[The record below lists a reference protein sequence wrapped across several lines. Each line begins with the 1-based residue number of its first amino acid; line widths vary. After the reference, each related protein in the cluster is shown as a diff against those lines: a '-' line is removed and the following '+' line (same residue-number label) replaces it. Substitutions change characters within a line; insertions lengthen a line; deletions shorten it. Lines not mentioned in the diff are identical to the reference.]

1 MPRLPLPDDSL
12 ICTQPFEWCE
22 IREDGRV
29 FLCCPSWLKMP
40 IGNLLQQSLEELW
53 NGTEARRI
61 RTSVLDGSL
70 QYCNPKRCP
79 RRASL
84 TGSVQSLRE
93 VADPEVLAALRGRQ
107 TRLAYGPKKL
117 NLSYDRSCNLS
128 CPSCRGQSWR
138 PTLAERKRV
147 ALITDRLRLEA
158 AGSVQTLIVS
168 GSGDPFASS
177 AYREVLQGVNAAD
190 FPRLR
195 SIVLHSNGQL
205 WTEAMWASLGAIHP
219 YVRVA
224 EISVDAASAKTYA
237 ANRGGDFGRLLENLA
252 YIATLPIALKLSC
265 VVQANNF
272 RELPAFAALA
282 ATHGFSAYCSQLVNW
297 GTFSRGE
304 FAERAV
310 HLVGH
315 PQHKAFREI
324 LREIALLPHVDLG
337 NLRPLLIAAVS

>member
-1 MPRLPLPDDSL
+1 MPRPPLPDDSL

-40 IGNLLQQSLEELW
+40 IGNLLQQSLEEIW

-61 RTSVLDGSL
+61 RTSVLDGSF

-79 RRASL
+79 RRASV
-84 TGSVQSLRE
+84 TAPVQRLGG
-93 VADPEVLAALRGRQ
+93 VADPEVLAALRGRK
-107 TRLAYGPKKL
+107 TRLPYGPKKL
-117 NLSYDRSCNLS
+117 NLCYDRSCNLS
-128 CPSCRGQSWR
+128 CSSCRGQVWQ
-138 PTLAERKRV
+138 PTRLDRELVGRITQR
-147 ALITDRLRLEA
+147 LIQQA

-177 AYREVLQGVNAAD
+177 AYRQLLQEVNEVD

-195 SIVLHSNGQL
+195 SIELHSNGQL
-205 WTEAMWASLGAIHP
+205 WTPAIWASLGAIHP
-219 YVRVA
+219 YVRLA
-224 EISVDAASAKTYA
+224 EISVDAASAATYA
-237 ANRGGDFGRLLENLA
+237 ANRGGDFGLLLENLA

-282 ATHGFSAYCSQLVNW
+282 GAHGFSAYCSQLVNW
-297 GTFSRGE
+297 GTFSREE
-304 FAERAV
+304 FAARAV
-310 HLVGH
+310 HLPGH
-315 PQHKAFREI
+315 SEHEEFKGV
-324 LREIALLPHVDLG
+324 LREIALLPQVDLG
-337 NLRPLLIAAVS
+337 NLRLLLIEVDG

>member
-1 MPRLPLPDDSL
+1 MPRPPLSDDHL
-12 ICTQPFEWCE
+12 ICSQPFEWCE

-40 IGNLLQQSLEELW
+40 IGNLLQQPLAEIW

-79 RRASL
+79 RRASV
-84 TGSVQSLRE
+84 TGPVQRLGE
-93 VADPEVLAALRGRQ
+93 VADPDLRAALRGRQ
-107 TRLAYGPKKL
+107 TWLPYGPKKL
-117 NLSYDRSCNLS
+117 NLCYDRSCNLS
-128 CPSCRGQSWR
+128 CPSCRTEPWR
-138 PTLAERKRV
+138 PDAAARDLLQSISR
-147 ALITDRLRLEA
+147 RLRQEA
-158 AGSVQTLIVS
+158 AASAEVLILS
-168 GSGDPFASS
+168 GSGDPFASPG
-177 AYREVLQGVNAAD
+177 YRDLLQAVSAAD

-195 SIVLHSNGQL
+195 RIELHSNGQL
-205 WTEAMWASLGAIHP
+205 WTPELWRSLAAIHP
-219 YVRVA
+219 YVQAA
-224 EISVDAASAKTYA
+224 EISVDAASADTYRL
-237 ANRGGDFGRLLENLA
+237 NRGGDFERLVENLGF
-252 YIATLPIALKLSC
+252 IATLSIALKLSC

-282 ATHGFSAYCSQLVNW
+282 AAHGFSAYCSQLVNW

-310 HLVGH
+310 HLAGH
-315 PQHKAFREI
+315 PEHEVFKEV

-337 NLRPLLIAAVS
+337 NLGPLLAPDVS

>member
-1 MPRLPLPDDSL
+1 MPRLPLPDDGL

-22 IREDGRV
+22 VREDGRV
-29 FLCCPSWLKMP
+29 FLCCPSWLKMS

-70 QYCNPKRCP
+70 QYCNSKRCP
-79 RRASL
+79 RRASV
-84 TGSVQSLRE
+84 TAPVQRLGA
-93 VADPEVLAALRGRQ
+93 VADSEVLTALRGRQ
-107 TRLAYGPKKL
+107 TRLPYGPKIL
-117 NLSYDRSCNLS
+117 NLCYDRSCNLS
-128 CPSCRGQSWR
+128 CGSCRRQVWQ
-138 PTLAERKRV
+138 PTLGEREMV
-147 ALITDRLRLEA
+147 ACITQRLCQQVA
-158 AGSVQTLIVS
+158 AGVQTLIVS

-177 AYREVLQGVNAAD
+177 AYRELLQGVNAAD
-190 FPRLR
+190 FPRLQR
-195 SIVLHSNGQL
+195 VELHSNALL
-205 WTEAMWASLGAIHP
+205 WTPETWAQLAAIHP
-219 YVRVA
+219 YVQAA

-282 ATHGFSAYCSQLVNW
+282 AAHGFSAYCSQLVNW

-310 HLVGH
+310 HLAGH
-315 PQHKAFREI
+315 PEHKAFREI

-337 NLRPLLIAAVS
+337 NLRPLLIAAAS